1 MAQRQKHSEWIGM
14 SMGHG
19 ASDDWPEEYII
30 VVPHSWRDD
39 HLWLDIQVETQERIG
54 TTLREMYADL
64 EQLPLSPSLILLIRQ
79 IEAGRSA
86 PDAHG

>member
-1 MAQRQKHSEWIGM
+1 
-14 SMGHG
+14 MGHG

-30 VVPHSWRDD
+30 VVPHSWRND
-39 HLWLDIQVETQERIG
+39 HLWLDIKVETQERIG

-64 EQLPLSPSLILLIRQ
+64 ELLPLSPSLILIVRQ

-86 PDAHG
+86 PEAHG